1 MGVVMNKYFLYV
13 TSTIRQLAY
22 LAVTIGI
29 TYYIWNGFFKDL
41 SVKDIILFIVFLRI
55 SFVVYSYL
63 HGIKSAK
70 YASGATFDDA
80 LASELM
86 RVQKKLDMLLNHIE
100 PCLKTPK
107 ELPATNKN
115 YGFYFYRFIK
125 FWQAY
130 TAYPGVAYCALL
142 DRPLDDAKNDQY
154 SINEYK
160 FLPKTDNSNIK
171 KKHIYLSQVDGK
183 VAYSMIAAFE
193 TPVSDVI
200 TDINAP
206 AKLTKPSL
214 DKLKWD
220 VYRSA
225 LDNGHIELSR
235 IIILTRTDGLRYFD
249 PLASYRTNSISS
261 SDLINLNTTGPLSY
275 RKIKIK
281 KGEILKGY
289 VYDREHFGLLE
300 PDESIIKIIS
310 IEKNDFDSK
319 EFTVE
324 IQPIWGEYSWGM
336 EGEKMGD
343 PIIRTIH
350 YSDDY

>member
-1 MGVVMNKYFLYV
+1 MNKYFLYV

-86 RVQKKLDMLLNHIE
+86 RVQAKLDMLVDHIK
-100 PCLKTPK
+100 PCFKTPK
-107 ELPATNKN
+107 EMEPTKKN
-115 YGFYFYRFIK
+115 YGFYNFIK
-125 FWQAY
+125 FWKTYAS
-130 TAYPGVAYCALL
+130 YPGVAYCALL
-142 DRPLDDAKNDQY
+142 EGPRDDVNDY
-154 SINEYK
+154 RYPVNEYK
-160 FLPKTDNSNIK
+160 FLLKKDNMNLK

-183 VAYSMIAAFE
+183 IAYSMIAAFD
-193 TPVSDVI
+193 THVFDVI

-206 AKLTKPSL
+206 TKLTKPSL
-214 DKLKWD
+214 NELKSE
-220 VYRSA
+220 VYRAA
-225 LDNGHIELSR
+225 LDNGHIELSG
-235 IIILTRTDGLRYFD
+235 IIILTGTDGLRHFD

-261 SDLINLNTTGPLSY
+261 SDLINLNTAGPLSY
-275 RKIKIK
+275 RKIKIR

-289 VYDREHFGLLE
+289 VYDREHFGLLR

-310 IEKNDFDSK
+310 IEKDDFDFK
-319 EFTVE
+319 ELTVE
-324 IQPIWGEYSWGM
+324 IQPIWGDYSWGM
-336 EGEKMGD
+336 EGEKRGD
-343 PIIRTIH
+343 PIIRTIS
-350 YSDDY
+350 YFDDY